1 MQTIVN
7 YIANALQARIPRIK
21 IDTAN
26 DAATAHLTI
35 PNKHG
40 GKPIN
45 ILAKA
50 HAGIV
55 VVFNKTPRLFDQDAK
70 GIDKLAFDISEYLKG
85 RSVYLDLLKSDG
97 SDSGK
102 DCIANS
108 IEVQAENFTILTN
121 LITRKGLLDSTEL
134 EKALQEGDIVRVNY
148 WDPRKNYGYRL
159 GRPPSGPI
167 RPTCNAGPPGGRTGQ
182 GPHLPRT
189 FHPDNPGIPGIS
201 GQTAASVLPS
211 AQHPF
216 RRILLHLLLLYFP
229 AHMFPQLQGLLQLD
243 RLPGKL
249 AFTEKGLHLQLHPI
263 GFLLLCS

>member
-102 DCIANS
+102 DCIALS
-108 IEVQAENFTILTN
+108 
-121 LITRKGLLDSTEL
+121 LIH
-134 EKALQEGDIVRVNY
+134 I
-148 WDPRKNYGYRL
+148 
-159 GRPPSGPI
+159 
-167 RPTCNAGPPGGRTGQ
+167 
-182 GPHLPRT
+182 
-189 FHPDNPGIPGIS
+189 
-201 GQTAASVLPS
+201 
-211 AQHPF
+211 
-216 RRILLHLLLLYFP
+216 
-229 AHMFPQLQGLLQLD
+229 
-243 RLPGKL
+243 
-249 AFTEKGLHLQLHPI
+249 
-263 GFLLLCS
+263 

>member
-40 GKPIN
+40 GKTIN

-159 GRPPSGPI
+159 DGD
-167 RPTCNAGPPGGRTGQ
+167 
-182 GPHLPRT
+182 HLAK
-189 FHPDNPGIPGIS
+189 I
-201 GQTAASVLPS
+201 AL
-211 AQHPF
+211 
-216 RRILLHLLLLYFP
+216 
-229 AHMFPQLQGLLQLD
+229 
-243 RLPGKL
+243 
-249 AFTEKGLHLQLHPI
+249 
-263 GFLLLCS
+263 

>member
-70 GIDKLAFDISEYLKG
+70 GIDKLAK
-85 RSVYLDLLKSDG
+85 
-97 SDSGK
+97 
-102 DCIANS
+102 A
-108 IEVQAENFTILTN
+108 LTN
-121 LITRKGLLDSTEL
+121 EAK
-134 EKALQEGDIVRVNY
+134 EKKKSIDLY
-148 WDPRKNYGYRL
+148 SSKL
-159 GRPPSGPI
+159 KPS
-167 RPTCNAGPPGGRTGQ
+167 N
-182 GPHLPRT
+182 
-189 FHPDNPGIPGIS
+189 
-201 GQTAASVLPS
+201 
-211 AQHPF
+211 
-216 RRILLHLLLLYFP
+216 
-229 AHMFPQLQGLLQLD
+229 
-243 RLPGKL
+243 
-249 AFTEKGLHLQLHPI
+249 
-263 GFLLLCS
+263 

>member
-55 VVFNKTPRLFDQDAK
+55 VV
-70 GIDKLAFDISEYLKG
+70 FDISEYLKG

-159 GRPPSGPI
+159 DGD
-167 RPTCNAGPPGGRTGQ
+167 
-182 GPHLPRT
+182 HLAK
-189 FHPDNPGIPGIS
+189 I
-201 GQTAASVLPS
+201 AL
-211 AQHPF
+211 
-216 RRILLHLLLLYFP
+216 
-229 AHMFPQLQGLLQLD
+229 
-243 RLPGKL
+243 
-249 AFTEKGLHLQLHPI
+249 
-263 GFLLLCS
+263 

>member
-1 MQTIVN
+1 LQTIVN

-134 EKALQEGDIVRVNY
+134 EKALQKENITHEYRSGHGDHEFFYWEQMMDPAFSFLAGIEEGTKDKLLI
-148 WDPRKNYGYRL
+148 PE
-159 GRPPSGPI
+159 
-167 RPTCNAGPPGGRTGQ
+167 Q
-182 GPHLPRT
+182 G
-189 FHPDNPGIPGIS
+189 
-201 GQTAASVLPS
+201 
-211 AQHPF
+211 
-216 RRILLHLLLLYFP
+216 
-229 AHMFPQLQGLLQLD
+229 
-243 RLPGKL
+243 
-249 AFTEKGLHLQLHPI
+249 E
-263 GFLLLCS
+263 